1 MENPKFSGW
10 IDKVFSEEDKY
21 SFYYDGKK
29 LNLILLD
36 DKGLRY
42 GYSKKEPFLLAN
54 RSVGGTIGLYKSICK
69 NDLFDD
75 TATIYPSMI
84 YIPKSINS
92 SEVNFNRLLFRG
104 KIVNQL
110 FPPVQKVK
118 YDSTRDL
125 HKSYDGS
132 KTIELKSFEETDIKF
147 PATINDILYNCR
159 FGVYVPG
166 SINEGDDNLGEL
178 ISYFEIDFEEQKHI
192 KEILPLYS
200 TVRKFFQFLAKQK
213 DICFDEVQVGVKNE
227 EGKFNTIGYFIDNT
241 VELNEIK
248 VKFNIKKLL
257 PNIGDLFSKIAENE
271 LNYNYIPKDN
281 FESKYI
287 TPESYIKVCGAFE
300 HNYELIFNTIPNK
313 DKYKLDTIAYIKE
326 ILDEKVQ
333 TEKLGKKYKEY
344 FEHITDVL
352 NKDLN
357 SVATQFSRCLKHYK
371 TAVEDFLQHVIKK
384 YGLKDEKSLGK
395 EFSDFRNKDAHGGFI
410 EFTNASVCAFIV
422 SLVLIECMI
431 LEESK
436 YTLDEIKEIVNQRY
450 IA

>member
-1 MENPKFSGW
+1 MEKPKFSGW
-10 IDKVFSEEDKY
+10 INKVFSEEDKY

-42 GYSKKEPFLLAN
+42 GYSKQEPFLLAN
-54 RSVGGTIGLYKSICK
+54 RSVGGTIGLYKCVCK

-125 HKSYDGS
+125 HKPYDGS
-132 KTIELKSFEETDIKF
+132 KTIELKSFEETDVKF
-147 PATINDILYNCR
+147 SATINDVLYNCR

-178 ISYFEIDFEEQKHI
+178 ISYFEIDFEKEKHI
-192 KEILPLYS
+192 KEILPLYDI
-200 TVRKFFQFLAKQK
+200 VRKFLQFLARQK
-213 DICFDEVQVGVKNE
+213 DICFDEVQVGIKNN
-227 EGKFNTIGYFIDNT
+227 EGKFETIGYFIDNT
-241 VELNEIK
+241 IEETEIK
-248 VKFNIKKLL
+248 LNFNICKLL
-257 PNIGDLFSKIAENE
+257 PNIGELFSKIAENE

-281 FESKYI
+281 FEAKYI
-287 TPESYIKVCGAFE
+287 TPEGYIKVCGAFE
-300 HNYELIFNTIPNK
+300 HNYKIIIGPDSSS
-313 DKYKLDTIAYIKE
+313 DKYKLDTIAYVKE
-326 ILDEKVQ
+326 ILDEKLK
-333 TEKLGKKYKEY
+333 TEKLSKKFKDY

-352 NKDLN
+352 NKDLI
-357 SVATQFSRCLKHYK
+357 SVPTKYNRCLKRYK
-371 TAVEDFLQHVIKK
+371 TTISDFLKHILPK
-384 YGLKDEKSLGK
+384 YGMKDEKSLGI
-395 EFSDFRNKDAHGGFI
+395 EFSNFRNNDVHGGFI
-410 EFTNASVCAFIV
+410 KFTNPSSCAFIV
-422 SLVLIECMI
+422 ALVLIECMI

-436 YTLDEIKEIVNQRY
+436 YSLDDIKTIINARY
-450 IA
+450 IY